1 LENRVRHGV
10 FGYPEEDQE
19 LKEVICERLAKLY
32 QWEINSEDI
41 ILLPGVVNGFNLVI
55 HAMTEPGNE
64 VLIQPPVYHPFLS
77 APQNANALA
86 KESPLRLGDEHRY
99 FIDFEHFEKSLD
111 ENTKL
116 FLLCNPH
123 NPVGKVFSEEE
134 LAQMADLCMKN
145 DTYICS
151 DEIHADIIFDGYRHI
166 PIASLNEEFANRTVT
181 LMAPSKTYNI
191 AGLGLSFAIAQN
203 PEIRKKLNNAK
214 KGIVPHVNV
223 LGMTAALAS
232 YKYGDEWLEQL
243 MVYLQENWKILVD
256 FIEEH
261 LPAIKITPIEG
272 TYLAWLDCRELEIS
286 NPYEFFL
293 KEAKVAFNDGK
304 IFGSG
309 GKGFLRLNFGC
320 PRSQLLEGLQRMK
333 DAINHAN

>member
-1 LENRVRHGV
+1 
-10 FGYPEEDQE
+10 
-19 LKEVICERLAKLY
+19 
-32 QWEINSEDI
+32 
-41 ILLPGVVNGFNLVI
+41 
-55 HAMTEPGNE
+55 
-64 VLIQPPVYHPFLS
+64 
-77 APQNANALA
+77 
-86 KESPLRLGDEHRY
+86 
-99 FIDFEHFEKSLD
+99 
-111 ENTKL
+111 
-116 FLLCNPH
+116 
-123 NPVGKVFSEEE
+123 
-134 LAQMADLCMKN
+134 
-145 DTYICS
+145 
-151 DEIHADIIFDGYRHI
+151 
-166 PIASLNEEFANRTVT
+166 
-181 LMAPSKTYNI
+181 
-191 AGLGLSFAIAQN
+191 
-203 PEIRKKLNNAK
+203 
-214 KGIVPHVNV
+214 
-223 LGMTAALAS
+223 
-232 YKYGDEWLEQL
+232 